1 MVDAPGAVNN
11 ENAQDNVQRL
21 GLQSDMIVQELGWDE
36 DCDSSL
42 SEAVEDFIGE
52 ELVDFDTDELVDAVL
67 LWFREED
74 GDLVDALVDSGRSL
88 SGEGIVWLLT
98 PGAGQTGTIAPG
110 EISEAAQLSG
120 MVSTTSE
127 RFGDWQGT
135 RLVAQGGKK

>member
-36 DCDSSL
+36 DCDSTL

-88 SGEGIVWLLT
+88 AEEGLVWLLT
-98 PGAGQTGTIAPG
+98 PGAGMAGTMAPG
-110 EISEAAQLSG
+110 EISEAAQLAG
-120 MVSTTSE
+120 LVSTTSE
-127 RFGDWQGT
+127 RFGDWQGV
-135 RLVAQGGKK
+135 RLVPQGGKK

>member
-88 SGEGIVWLLT
+88 SEEGIVWLLT
-98 PGAGQTGTIAPG
+98 PGAGKPGTIAPG
-110 EISEAAQLSG
+110 EINEAAQLSG

-127 RFGDWQGT
+127 RFGGWQGT
-135 RLVAQGGKK
+135 RLVPQGGKK